1 VPTHTIGLAII
12 KRDWKEAVDLI
23 LKPREGD
30 QRDVQEAREYFAKTA
45 DAQGALD
52 RLPHWMSI
60 ERGVLE
66 GLAERGPAA
75 YLNALER
82 IPRKMRMMYVHAYQS
97 YIWNHMCTARLTEF
111 DRTKAILGDLVLDP
125 ALAFTAASAASAASA
140 AEGETKESMDIEGA
154 GDGAPDDEDAGEEED
169 GDSLHLDAYVKALHL
184 VTEEDVAAER
194 FAMTDVVLPL
204 PGHAIQFPTHALGPR
219 FEAKMAEDGISL
231 EQFKNHAQSTF
242 WGKMRWGGGDGG
254 ERGGGG

>member
-1 VPTHTIGLAII
+1 MLTSFRYVNYFGLQRFGTGAVPTHTIGLAII

-52 RLPHWMSI
+52 RLPHRMSI

-66 GLAERGPAA
+66 GLAERGPTA

-97 YIWNHMCTARLTEF
+97 YIWNHMCTHGPS
-111 DRTKAILGDLVLDP
+111 DRVRP
-125 ALAFTAASAASAASA
+125 
-140 AEGETKESMDIEGA
+140 
-154 GDGAPDDEDAGEEED
+154 
-169 GDSLHLDAYVKALHL
+169 HQ
-184 VTEEDVAAER
+184 
-194 FAMTDVVLPL
+194 
-204 PGHAIQFPTHALGPR
+204 GHP
-219 FEAKMAEDGISL
+219 
-231 EQFKNHAQSTF
+231 
-242 WGKMRWGGGDGG
+242 W
-254 ERGGGG
+254 

>member
-1 VPTHTIGLAII
+1 MGNATYGKRPFKLGDLSGNRFTIILRDVDADSEALGKAVAAWSEAGYVNYFGLQRFGTGAVPTHTVGLAII
-12 KRDWKEAVDLI
+12 KQDWKEAVNLI

-30 QRDVQEAREYFAKTA
+30 QHDVQEAREYFAKTA

-140 AEGETKESMDIEGA
+140 AEGETKESMDVEGA
-154 GDGAPDDEDAGEEED
+154 GDGEDEEDAGEEE
-169 GDSLHLDAYVKALHL
+169 
-184 VTEEDVAAER
+184 
-194 FAMTDVVLPL
+194 
-204 PGHAIQFPTHALGPR
+204 
-219 FEAKMAEDGISL
+219 
-231 EQFKNHAQSTF
+231 
-242 WGKMRWGGGDGG
+242 W
-254 ERGGGG
+254 